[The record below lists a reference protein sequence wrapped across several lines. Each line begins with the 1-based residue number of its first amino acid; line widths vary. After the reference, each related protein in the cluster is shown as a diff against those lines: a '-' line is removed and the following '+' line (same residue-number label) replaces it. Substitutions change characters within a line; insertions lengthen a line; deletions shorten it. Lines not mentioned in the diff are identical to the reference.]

1 MAYNQQNLS
10 LLVGLRDNSRNL
22 WVYNSTDAIATV
34 RAANYI
40 TNAQAMGMKAQDV
53 VWVIDTATP
62 TNQFCVVVTVAST
75 GADLADGTAIA
86 QTNT

>member
-62 TNQFCVVVTVAST
+62 TNQLCVVVTVAST